1 MTARGAHRLGETMS
15 RRPCRN
21 HVKAQVALAAIKGDQ
36 TLAEPAE
43 QFDVHPSQITIW
55 KAQLENGTAD
65 SGYFSPNDTATA

>member
-1 MTARGAHRLGETMS
+1 VPPIRK
-15 RRPCRN
+15 N
-21 HVKAQVALAAIKGDQ
+21 HEQTTVPKAQVALAAIKGDQ

-55 KAQLENGTAD
+55 KAHLESGTAD